1 MRPAGHGPTWFAS
14 LQLLRVRAL
23 TSTAFGFRHDVEMP
37 NDTLLAFYRG
47 IGADDRG
54 RRIEEVWRF
63 SHEELE
69 AVHDYIQ
76 WLFPLAER
84 SAFNPGAP
92 LLDDETVARFREDAA
107 LRDNLER
114 SLRVMLD
121 FYGLAI
127 AGKEILRVPN
137 FGARSRV
144 WLTPH
149 NHNFLRLTRI
159 MKSLSLLGLRDRA
172 AQLLVCLEGIDR
184 LRPGIIGAETLRYWR
199 EAIVA

>member
-1 MRPAGHGPTWFAS
+1 
-14 LQLLRVRAL
+14 
-23 TSTAFGFRHDVEMP
+23 MP
-37 NDTLLAFYRG
+37 NEKLIAFYRG
-47 IGADDRG
+47 TSGDDRG
-54 RRIEEVWRF
+54 RRIDEIWSF

-92 LLDDETVARFREDAA
+92 VLDEETIARFREDDV
-107 LRDNLER
+107 LRANLER

-127 AGKEILRVPN
+127 AGHEILRVPT
-137 FGARSRV
+137 FSARSRV

-159 MKSLSLLGLRDRA
+159 LKSLSLLGLHDRA
-172 AQLLVCLEGIDR
+172 TQLLACLEEVDR
-184 LRPGIIGAETLRYWR
+184 VRPGIIGTETLRYWR
-199 EAIVA
+199 EASKADPSLRSG

>member
-1 MRPAGHGPTWFAS
+1 MAN
-14 LQLLRVRAL
+14 
-23 TSTAFGFRHDVEMP
+23 EK
-37 NDTLLAFYRG
+37 LLAFYRG
-47 IGADDRG
+47 KGTDDRG
-54 RRIEEVWRF
+54 RRIDEIWSF

-69 AVHDYIQ
+69 SVHDYIQ

-92 LLDDETVARFREDAA
+92 LLDDETIARFRGDDAMRA
-107 LRDNLER
+107 NLER

-127 AGKEILRVPN
+127 AGHEILRVPT
-137 FGARSRV
+137 FSARSRV

-159 MKSLSLLGLRDRA
+159 LKSLTLLGLHDRA
-172 AQLLVCLEGIDR
+172 AQLLACLEGI
-184 LRPGIIGAETLRYWR
+184 GTITEETRRYWR
-199 EAIVA
+199 EAVK

>member
-1 MRPAGHGPTWFAS
+1 MANEK
-14 LQLLRVRAL
+14 LI
-23 TSTAFGFRHDVEMP
+23 
-37 NDTLLAFYRG
+37 AFYRG
-47 IGADDRG
+47 TGADDRG
-54 RRIEEVWRF
+54 RRIDEIWSF

-76 WLFPLAER
+76 WLFPLTER

-92 LLDDETVARFREDAA
+92 LLDDDTIARFREDAA
-107 LRDNLER
+107 LRANVER

-127 AGKEILRVPN
+127 AGHEILRVPT

-144 WLTPH
+144 WLTPR

-159 MKSLSLLGLRDRA
+159 LKSLSLLGLHDRA
-172 AQLLVCLEGIDR
+172 TQLLACLESLGIRDEE
-184 LRPGIIGAETLRYWR
+184 ALRYWR
-199 EAIVA
+199 EAVR

>member
-1 MRPAGHGPTWFAS
+1 MP
-14 LQLLRVRAL
+14 
-23 TSTAFGFRHDVEMP
+23 HDK
-37 NDTLLAFYRG
+37 LLAFYAG
-47 IGADDRG
+47 KGTDDRG
-54 RRIEEVWRF
+54 RRIDEIWSF

-69 AVHDYIQ
+69 AAHDYIQ
-76 WLFPLAER
+76 WLFPLRER

-92 LLDDETVARFREDAA
+92 LLDDEAIARFREDTA

-114 SLRVMLD
+114 SLRLMLD

-127 AGKEILRVPN
+127 AGHEILRVPT

-159 MKSLSLLGLRDRA
+159 LRSLSLLGLHDRA
-172 AQLLVCLEGIDR
+172 TQLLACLEGIDQ
-184 LRPGIIGAETLRYWR
+184 LKPNIIGDETLRYWR
-199 EAIVA
+199 RAVT

>member
-1 MRPAGHGPTWFAS
+1 MP
-14 LQLLRVRAL
+14 
-23 TSTAFGFRHDVEMP
+23 HDK
-37 NDTLLAFYRG
+37 LLAFYAG
-47 IGADDRG
+47 KGTDDRG
-54 RRIEEVWRF
+54 RRIDEIWSF
-63 SHEELE
+63 SREELE

-76 WLFPLAER
+76 WLFPLRER

-92 LLDDETVARFREDAA
+92 LLDDETIARFREDTA

-127 AGKEILRVPN
+127 AGHEILRVPT

-159 MKSLSLLGLRDRA
+159 LRSLSLLGLHDRA
-172 AQLLVCLEGIDR
+172 TQLLACLEGIDQR
-184 LRPGIIGAETLRYWR
+184 QPNIIGDETLRYWR
-199 EAIVA
+199 QAVK